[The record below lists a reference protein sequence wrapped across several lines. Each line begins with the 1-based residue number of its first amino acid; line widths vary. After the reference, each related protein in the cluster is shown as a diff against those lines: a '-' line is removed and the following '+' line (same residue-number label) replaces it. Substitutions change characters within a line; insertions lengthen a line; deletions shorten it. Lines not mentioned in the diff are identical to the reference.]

1 MLSKNI
7 AIPIERSRVS
17 LESLHENGANKAF
30 AKLALCKM
38 DMAKVWAE
46 EETGFQR
53 KPGLSFNDYI
63 QPKMDTIASAAI
75 QELVT
80 TSQFTDSYPLEL
92 QLPNIFG
99 TLYFPPS
106 ARSVVPENFK
116 KIPEKCR
123 ASTPLSDNVIHKYP
137 PSPDVFAA
145 FAAYKSSRINWLVE
159 DIVPWLQDHMLSPH
173 ADKKVVLCITGMPG
187 SGKTTLAT
195 LLKTQLPSAIGYSQ
209 EDARYKKSRDERVGE
224 NHLLAGAAQYH
235 ITKIATDIAQSS
247 ASLHIVDG
255 LYSPQLKDHLEAHIL
270 SIACVQEDPRSRM
283 IGKLPEKTQ
292 IYTALQNLVVFYY
305 AGQEEWPD
313 GNRFTATSDIV
324 LDMTHT
330 DLYFAQQS

>member
-1 MLSKNI
+1 MPIEKRGISFSVLNMLSKNI

-17 LESLHENGANKAF
+17 FESLHENGANKAF

-53 KPGLSFNDYI
+53 KPGLSFNGYI

-80 TSQFTDSYPLEL
+80 TSQFTDSYPLE
-92 QLPNIFG
+92 
-99 TLYFPPS
+99 
-106 ARSVVPENFK
+106 
-116 KIPEKCR
+116 
-123 ASTPLSDNVIHKYP
+123 
-137 PSPDVFAA
+137 
-145 FAAYKSSRINWLVE
+145 
-159 DIVPWLQDHMLSPH
+159 
-173 ADKKVVLCITGMPG
+173 
-187 SGKTTLAT
+187 
-195 LLKTQLPSAIGYSQ
+195 
-209 EDARYKKSRDERVGE
+209 
-224 NHLLAGAAQYH
+224 
-235 ITKIATDIAQSS
+235 
-247 ASLHIVDG
+247 
-255 LYSPQLKDHLEAHIL
+255 
-270 SIACVQEDPRSRM
+270 
-283 IGKLPEKTQ
+283 LPEKTQ

>member
-17 LESLHENGANKAF
+17 LERLHENGANKAF
-30 AKLALCKM
+30 ATLALCKM

-46 EETGFQR
+46 EETRFQR

-99 TLYFPPS
+99 TLYFPSS

-123 ASTPLSDNVIHKYP
+123 A
-137 PSPDVFAA
+137 
-145 FAAYKSSRINWLVE
+145 R
-159 DIVPWLQDHMLSPH
+159 
-173 ADKKVVLCITGMPG
+173 
-187 SGKTTLAT
+187 
-195 LLKTQLPSAIGYSQ
+195 
-209 EDARYKKSRDERVGE
+209 RV
-224 NHLLAGAAQYH
+224 A
-235 ITKIATDIAQSS
+235 
-247 ASLHIVDG
+247 
-255 LYSPQLKDHLEAHIL
+255 
-270 SIACVQEDPRSRM
+270 
-283 IGKLPEKTQ
+283 
-292 IYTALQNLVVFYY
+292 
-305 AGQEEWPD
+305 
-313 GNRFTATSDIV
+313 
-324 LDMTHT
+324 
-330 DLYFAQQS
+330 